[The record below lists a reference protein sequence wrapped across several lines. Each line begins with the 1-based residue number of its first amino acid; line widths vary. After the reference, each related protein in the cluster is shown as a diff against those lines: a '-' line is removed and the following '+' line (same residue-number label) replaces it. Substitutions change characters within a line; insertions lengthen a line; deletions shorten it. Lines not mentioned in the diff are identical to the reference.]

1 MKNLFNKKIL
11 LIICGGIAAYKALEL
26 IRIFKKNQ
34 CNVKTILTKGALE
47 FVTPLSVSSLTG
59 EKVFTDLFDY
69 KDEAEMDHI
78 TLSRWA
84 DVILFAPITA
94 NKLAQLSHGLAEDL
108 ATTVA
113 LASNK
118 DIFLAPAMNV
128 RMWENNITKKNLIK
142 LVSCGYKIIE
152 PEIGEMAC
160 GEYGSGKFS
169 DPLNI
174 SKSINN
180 YFKNIEE
187 NKKFKA
193 LVTAGPTREYI
204 DPVRFITNRSSGKQG
219 YAIANALQNNGFETT
234 LISGP
239 TNLKSPDG
247 VKTIKVNT
255 AEEMY
260 EKSIINLPVDI
271 AIFSA
276 AVADFKVK
284 QSNLNKIK
292 KETFEKLE
300 LEKTKDILNYISKHN
315 KLRPKLVI
323 GFAAETNNI
332 EQNSIKKLNEKNCDW
347 IIANDV
353 SNEKIG
359 FDSDFNEVKIFKR
372 NVSKAENIL
381 LDTKEVIAQKI
392 VEKISDE
399 LKANA

>member
-1 MKNLFNKKIL
+1 MKNLYNKKIL
-11 LIICGGIAAYKALEL
+11 IIICGGIAAYKALEL

-47 FVTPLSVSSLTG
+47 FITPLSVSSLTS
-59 EKVFTDLFDY
+59 EKVYTDLFDY
-69 KDEAEMDHI
+69 KNEAEMDHI

-128 RMWENNITKKNLIK
+128 RMWENQITKNNLIK
-142 LVSCGYKIIE
+142 LVSFGYKIIE

-169 DPLNI
+169 NPLNI

-219 YAIANALQNNGFETT
+219 YAIANALQKNGFETT

-239 TNLKSPDG
+239 TNLKFPDG
-247 VKTIKVNT
+247 VKIIKVNT

-260 EKSIINLPVDI
+260 EKSIKNLPADV

-276 AVADFKVK
+276 AVADFKAK
-284 QSNLNKIK
+284 RGNLNKIK
-292 KETFEKLE
+292 KENFEKLE

-315 KLRPKLVI
+315 KLRPKLVV

-347 IIANDV
+347 IVANDV
-353 SNEKIG
+353 SNKKIG

-372 NVSKAENIL
+372 NTSKAENIL
-381 LDTKEVIAQKI
+381 LDTKEVIAQKL

>member
-1 MKNLFNKKIL
+1 MKNLYNKKIL
-11 LIICGGIAAYKALEL
+11 IIICGGIAAYKALEL

-47 FVTPLSVSSLTG
+47 FITPLSVSSLTS
-59 EKVFTDLFDY
+59 EKVYTDLFDY
-69 KDEAEMDHI
+69 KNEAEMDHI

-128 RMWENNITKKNLIK
+128 RMWENQITKNNLIK
-142 LVSCGYKIIE
+142 LVSFGYKIIE